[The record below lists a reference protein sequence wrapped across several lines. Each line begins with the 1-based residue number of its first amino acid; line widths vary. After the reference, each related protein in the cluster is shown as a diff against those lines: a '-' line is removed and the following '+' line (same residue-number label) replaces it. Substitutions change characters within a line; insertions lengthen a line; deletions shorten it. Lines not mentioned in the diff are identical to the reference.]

1 MRPVRVRVEV
11 EGDTNGCS
19 TVVLI
24 GFTCPAI
31 TVGKVILRD
40 LDRVRERAPTPT

>member
-1 MRPVRVRVEV
+1 MARGRNLSNDNNTGLFYSMSVPHFY
-11 EGDTNGCS
+11 GCS

-31 TVGKVILRD
+31 TVVTVIKGS
-40 LDRVRERAPTPT
+40 